1 MAFLQELND
10 RIMRNEFVKQF
21 NATLQR
27 LTDDKYIKAEID
39 LTDYAYRFERSLQS
53 LENLT
58 SYQEDQ
64 LRKCFRVRAHL
75 TRIIDQALSL
85 I

>member
-27 LTDDKYIKAEID
+27 LTDDKYIEAEID
-39 LTDYAYRFERSLQS
+39 LTDYTYRFERSLQS

-64 LRKCFRVRAHL
+64 LRKCFTVRAHL
-75 TRIIDQALSL
+75 TRIIGQALSL

>member
-1 MAFLQELND
+1 MQELND
-10 RIMRNEFVKQF
+10 RIMRNVFLKEF
-21 NATLQR
+21 NETLQR

-64 LRKCFRVRAHL
+64 LQKCFRVRAHL
-75 TRIIDQALSL
+75 TRIIGQALSL